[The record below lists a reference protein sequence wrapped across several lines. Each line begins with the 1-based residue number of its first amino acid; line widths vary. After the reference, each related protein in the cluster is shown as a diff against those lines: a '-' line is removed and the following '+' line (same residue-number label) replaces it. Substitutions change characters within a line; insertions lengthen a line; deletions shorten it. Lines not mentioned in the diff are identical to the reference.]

1 MLLYQVPLW
10 YPHAHNLRIA
20 HTHACTI
27 IIESNISILFKRI
40 QLDFKYKKLIWL
52 LLYMVFSR
60 VTASKTNIKFIKVVC
75 LIKNGK
81 KCVTKSWLCALRIFH
96 QRLRI
101 FPHSLSHKVH
111 QIMHQNVLWTKF
123 ILSVIFAS
131 WIFLGLQNLCKE
143 LSY

>member
-75 LIKNGK
+75 LIKNEK
-81 KCVTKSWLCALRIFH
+81 MRYEIMTLCIAYLPPTPRDFSTFLIP
-96 QRLRI
+96 QSASNNSSS
-101 FPHSLSHKVH
+101 SLMTS
-111 QIMHQNVLWTKF
+111 IN
-123 ILSVIFAS
+123 LSLTICK
-131 WIFLGLQNLCKE
+131 NL
-143 LSY
+143 